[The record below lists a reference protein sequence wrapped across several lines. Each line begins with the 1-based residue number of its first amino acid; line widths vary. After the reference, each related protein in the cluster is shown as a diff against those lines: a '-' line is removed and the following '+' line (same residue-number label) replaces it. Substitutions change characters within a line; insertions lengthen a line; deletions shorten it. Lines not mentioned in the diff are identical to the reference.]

1 MIEEILTKFPWG
13 LLLLARVAGIIGAS
27 PLLGS
32 RNVPMQLKAGLVA
45 LLTLIL
51 LPLAPTVGELPTD
64 FFPFLLPL
72 GREIIAGI
80 LFGFCVS
87 AAFAIFQ
94 LIGQF
99 IDMPIGFGMVNV
111 LDPTSQ
117 SQMPIVGQFQYL
129 LAMGIFLLVNG
140 HHGLI
145 LALGRSLEL
154 IPLGG
159 IKLSAGLLGW
169 SIELF
174 SQMFALGFQ
183 LSLPVVGTLFLT
195 DLALAIIARTV
206 PQMNVFVVG
215 YPAKILIGLGVLAL
229 ALPLYGGI
237 MIDLFGPKGWLMDEI
252 TALLGLLG
260 R

>member
-1 MIEEILTKFPWG
+1 M
-13 LLLLARVAGIIGAS
+13 R
-27 PLLGS
+27 
-32 RNVPMQLKAGLVA
+32 LKAGLA
-45 LLTLIL
+45 GIISLLL
-51 LPLAPTVGELPTD
+51 LPVVNLPQTPQVQGL
-64 FFPFLLPL
+64 FAFMLLL
-72 GREIIAGI
+72 GREMLAGF
-80 LFGFCVS
+80 LFGFCIT

-99 IDMPIGFGMVNV
+99 IDVPIGFGMVNV

-129 LAMGIFLLVNG
+129 LAMAIFLLING
-140 HHGLI
+140 HHGL
-145 LALGRSLEL
+145 LVALSKSLDL

-159 IKLSAGLLGW
+159 MKLPQELLGW
-169 SIELF
+169 GLGVF

-195 DLALAIIARTV
+195 DLALAIVARTV

-229 ALPLYGGI
+229 SLPLYGGVLV
-237 MIDLFGPKGWLMDEI
+237 DLFGPGGWLAQELV
-252 TALLGLLG
+252 TLLGLLG

>member
-1 MIEEILTKFPWG
+1 MENLLANFYWY
-13 LLLLARVAGIIGAS
+13 LLLLARVAAIVGAS

-32 RNVPMQLKAGLVA
+32 RNVPMRLKAGLAGLLSLLLLPGIKLPQTPLPQGLLPFA
-45 LLTLIL
+45 LL
-51 LPLAPTVGELPTD
+51 
-64 FFPFLLPL
+64 L
-72 GREIIAGI
+72 GREIIAGF
-80 LFGFCVS
+80 LFGFCIT

-99 IDMPIGFGMVNV
+99 IDVPIGFGMVNV
-111 LDPTSQ
+111 LDPTSH

-129 LAMGIFLLVNG
+129 FAMAIFLMTNG
-140 HHGLI
+140 HHALL

-159 IKLSAGLLGW
+159 IKLPGELLGW
-169 SIELF
+169 GLGVF

-195 DLALAIIARTV
+195 DLALAIVARTV

-229 ALPLYGGI
+229 SLPLYAGI
-237 MIDLFGPKGWLMDEI
+237 IADLFGPGGWLVREL
-252 TALLGLLG
+252 TSLLGLMG